1 MRRRVLGWLMLA
13 WCTSLAGCALEVE
26 IENIEPNSSNI
37 GDVIAIQGYGF
48 GSQQGSSSVLF
59 EFTQPAP
66 VLSWSDS
73 EILVTVPEGV
83 PFGNVLITVNAVD
96 IGASGFYT
104 SRFFVEAAPIL
115 HRILAFGDSIT
126 TGVSTPYGGY
136 TYFLEATLDA
146 EKGSTALINGG
157 VGGETTTEG
166 LARFEA
172 TLTKWNDIGVVLLM
186 EGTNDVTDASGAGP
200 LASIVDNLRQMIR
213 IARDDHGQEVV
224 LGTILPRLDEEG
236 DQESPTTFELVE
248 AIRILSAEE
257 SVPLAD
263 HYENFIGL
271 EDWQGYFF
279 DNLHPN
285 GLGYQVLADSWYEGV
300 LESLL

>member
-1 MRRRVLGWLMLA
+1 MQGKILGCFMLA
-13 WCTSLAGCALEVE
+13 WGASLAGCALDLE
-26 IENIEPNSSNI
+26 IQNIEPGSSNI
-37 GDVIAIQGYGF
+37 GDVIAIQGCGF

-59 EFTQPAP
+59 EFAQAAP

-83 PFGNVLITVNAVD
+83 PFGKVLITVNAVD
-96 IGASGFYT
+96 TGGAGFYT
-104 SRFFVEAAPIL
+104 SRFFVETAPIL

-126 TGVSTPYGGY
+126 AGVSTPYGGY
-136 TYFLEATLDA
+136 TYFLEGTLDA

-157 VGGETTTEG
+157 VGGETTSEG

-186 EGTNDVTDASGAGP
+186 EGTNDVTDGSGEGS
-200 LASIVDNLRQMIR
+200 LASIVDHLRQMIR
-213 IARDDHGQEVV
+213 IARDDYAQEVV

-236 DQESPTTFELVE
+236 DQESPTTHELVE
-248 AIRILSAEE
+248 AIRILAVEE
-257 SVPLAD
+257 NVPLAD
-263 HYENFIGL
+263 HYENFLAL

-279 DNLHPN
+279 DSLHPN
-285 GLGYQVLADSWYEGV
+285 GLGYQVLADSWYQGV

>member
-1 MRRRVLGWLMLA
+1 MQLRTICWLILV
-13 WCTSLAGCALEVE
+13 CSTELAGCALEME
-26 IENIEPNSSNI
+26 IENVEPGSANV
-37 GDVIAIQGYGF
+37 GDVVAVQGYGF
-48 GSQQGSSSVLF
+48 GSQQGSSLVLF
-59 EFTQPAP
+59 EFTQAAP

-73 EILVTVPEGV
+73 EILITVPEGV
-83 PFGNVLITVNAVD
+83 PFGNVLMTVKAVGA
-96 IGASGFYT
+96 GASRFYT
-104 SRFFVEAAPIL
+104 SPFSVEAAPIL

-136 TYFLEATLDA
+136 TYFLEGTLDA

-186 EGTNDVTDASGAGP
+186 EGTNDVTDASGADP

-213 IARDDHGQEVV
+213 IARDDYAQEVV
-224 LGTILPRLDEEG
+224 LGTILPRLDDEG
-236 DQESPTTFELVE
+236 DQQSPTTYELVE
-248 AIRILSAEE
+248 AIRMLAVEE
-257 SVPLAD
+257 NVPLAD

-279 DNLHPN
+279 DSLHPN
-285 GLGYQVLADSWYEGV
+285 DLGYQVLADSWYQGV